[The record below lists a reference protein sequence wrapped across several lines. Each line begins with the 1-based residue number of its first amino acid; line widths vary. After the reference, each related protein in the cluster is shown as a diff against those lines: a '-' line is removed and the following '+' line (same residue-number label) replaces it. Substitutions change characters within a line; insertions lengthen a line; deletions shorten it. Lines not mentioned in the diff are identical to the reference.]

1 MNQRIKELADLC
13 ITHFLPITLTRTAG
27 KETQIFSV
35 LPYDYIESK
44 TAGIIVEGKV
54 FDRETFKL
62 TEEVLYL
69 AQEEFIITSLGFEFA
84 EN

>member
-62 TEEVLYL
+62 TEEVVYL
-69 AQEEFIITSLGFEFA
+69 SEEDFIGASLGFELA
-84 EN
+84 IE